1 MCTVSWL
8 HQADGYQ
15 LLCNRDEKRSRAK
28 AAGPEV
34 QVRNGVRFIAPVD
47 GDAGGTWIGANEYG
61 ISLCLLNGRPSA
73 VKPAGTA
80 YKSRGLLL
88 PELLTAQ
95 SQLEAL
101 ERAWKLDANAFA
113 PFTLAI
119 LEPGQRTGVMIWDGE
134 GKLVL
139 PYGEPYMPLI
149 SSSFDPEGVEVK
161 RRSEFQRRLRSS
173 GKLDSAVLFDFHESH
188 GVRPDAYSTCMH
200 RPDAETVSFSWIKVI
215 GTNVEFFY
223 SPGAP
228 CQWRPGQKRTLPLV
242 Q

>member
-1 MCTVSWL
+1 VSWV
-8 HQADGYQ
+8 HQEDGYQ

-34 QVRNGVRFIAPVD
+34 TVRDGVRFIAPVD
-47 GDAGGTWIGANEYG
+47 GHAGGTWIGANEYG

-73 VKPAGTA
+73 VKREG
-80 YKSRGLLL
+80 KSRGLLL

-101 ERAWKLDANAFA
+101 ERAWKLDLSTFA

-119 LEPGQRTGVMIWDGE
+119 LEPGHRTGVMIWDGAE
-134 GKLVL
+134 KLVL
-139 PYGEPYMPLI
+139 PYAEPYMPLI
-149 SSSFDPEGVEVK
+149 SSSFDPEGVEAK
-161 RRSEFQRRLRSS
+161 RRSEFQRQLRSA
-173 GKLDSAVLFDFHESH
+173 GRLNSAVLFDFHESH
-188 GVRPDAYSTCMH
+188 GLQPDAYSTCMH
-200 RPDAETVSFSWIKVI
+200 RQDAETVSFSWIKVT

-223 SPGAP
+223 SPAAP
-228 CQWRPGQKRTLPLV
+228 CQWCPGQKRALPLV